1 MTRRGLY
8 RNRVTTPGTGQA
20 RKLAAIKLVL
30 MEYQGN
36 TTRTQP
42 TDTHLA
48 KLCNRKIS
56 ATLKK
61 NRQQATS
68 SLNFLM
74 KEIAILLTVAAS
86 SIFILGY
93 SIHMLIGDLVS
104 QETEKWII
112 AAACTIGV
120 VIILFMAWDIMKQR
134 RLR

>member
-1 MTRRGLY
+1 
-8 RNRVTTPGTGQA
+8 
-20 RKLAAIKLVL
+20 
-30 MEYQGN
+30 
-36 TTRTQP
+36 
-42 TDTHLA
+42 
-48 KLCNRKIS
+48 
-56 ATLKK
+56 
-61 NRQQATS
+61 
-68 SLNFLM
+68 M

-120 VIILFMAWDIMKQR
+120 VIILFMAWDIIKQR